1 MKNEGKRGIHMFYEQ
16 LIQEINSAE
25 SYLEDAVEEGWTKE
39 AIIFQKRY
47 LAKLCE
53 LKEMAKEIY
62 YGD

>member
-1 MKNEGKRGIHMFYEQ
+1 MFYKE

-25 SYLEDAVEEGWTKE
+25 SFLEDAEEEGWTKE

-53 LKEMAKEIY
+53 LREMAKEIY
-62 YGD
+62 YED

>member
-1 MKNEGKRGIHMFYEQ
+1 MFYEQ